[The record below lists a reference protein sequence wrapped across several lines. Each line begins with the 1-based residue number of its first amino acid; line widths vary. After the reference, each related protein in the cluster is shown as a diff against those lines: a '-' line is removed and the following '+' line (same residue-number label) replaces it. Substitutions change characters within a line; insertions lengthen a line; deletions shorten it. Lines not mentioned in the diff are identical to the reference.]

1 VDVLYQLKDAF
12 GNNNMVIGRANVMG
26 AVGLSSEAG
35 LFVRTSDQCP
45 VFKNPT
51 FGSIATNRSVC
62 GTKNYEWSFTMQSPS
77 VSLPIT
83 ISGPVGASRI
93 LGLNSV
99 MGIANGQRYDV
110 KIRSRHLDNVS
121 TTAWGE
127 IKCVKTVGSAGM
139 PTEDQNQVLWQGQM
153 KDISALVYPNPN
165 SGQSANLSI
174 DGVSGELSIRVLD
187 PVGREVYSHLVWTE
201 GKALVNM
208 DFKEVLSSGM
218 YLIELKNNGRIAAF
232 GMMVAR

>member
-1 VDVLYQLKDAF
+1 
-12 GNNNMVIGRANVMG
+12 M
-26 AVGLSSEAG
+26 
-35 LFVRTSDQCP
+35 
-45 VFKNPT
+45 
-51 FGSIATNRSVC
+51 
-62 GTKNYEWSFTMQSPS
+62 
-77 VSLPIT
+77 
-83 ISGPVGASRI
+83 
-93 LGLNSV
+93 
-99 MGIANGQRYDV
+99 